1 MTKGGRVTSRR
12 RVDKDDERQS
22 KLRLRATWPS
32 ASHRGFSL
40 LWVWGL
46 VFSVLGFFFFWLI
59 NKSVLQY
66 WVMGFG
72 LLLLCMDCIWF
83 SLPTTWLWIDFW
95 FALYWFFFFSFFF
108 LGENPWVC
116 YLRIML
122 GLACY
127 GQWAWLCY
135 QNFFFFLDFSSNFF
149 FGFFFFFGLE
159 SRTDNF
165 FFFLIR
171 GCS

>member
-1 MTKGGRVTSRR
+1 MTKGGRVTSQR

-46 VFSVLGFFFFWLI
+46 VFSVLGFFFFFLVDKQI
-59 NKSVLQY
+59 
-66 WVMGFG
+66 
-72 LLLLCMDCIWF
+72 CIAILGNGAWF
-83 SLPTTWLWIDFW
+83 A
-95 FALYWFFFFSFFF
+95 FALYGLYLVFSTNDVTMDWFLICSILVFLFFFFFF

-116 YLRIML
+116 YLRITL
-122 GLACY
+122 GLACR
-127 GQWAWLCY
+127 GQWARLCY
-135 QNFFFFLDFSSNFF
+135 Q
-149 FGFFFFFGLE
+149 FFFFFGLKVE
-159 SRTDNF
+159 QIIF